1 MREVVVDM
9 LIGSYIIDPVA
20 TLAPQLRVK
29 SPRAACNVAAVL
41 AVSATTWRSATGGGD
56 WKPQVNHYVIGVRVQ
71 GSSDPD
77 VLHELPV
84 SSDTAAMCA
93 CKTAMYVGW
102 LLKETH
108 ARGDCGVDCMAYY
121 DDVDRSEASWRKI
134 RREIYMFMNSV
145 KHIPTWQGRG
155 AISLKSYCSCLTS
168 FSWVG
173 AGS

>member
-84 SSDTAAMCA
+84 SSDPTAMCA
-93 CKTAMYVGW
+93 RKKALRVGR
-102 LLKETH
+102 LL
-108 ARGDCGVDCMAYY
+108 
-121 DDVDRSEASWRKI
+121 
-134 RREIYMFMNSV
+134 
-145 KHIPTWQGRG
+145 
-155 AISLKSYCSCLTS
+155 
-168 FSWVG
+168 
-173 AGS
+173 